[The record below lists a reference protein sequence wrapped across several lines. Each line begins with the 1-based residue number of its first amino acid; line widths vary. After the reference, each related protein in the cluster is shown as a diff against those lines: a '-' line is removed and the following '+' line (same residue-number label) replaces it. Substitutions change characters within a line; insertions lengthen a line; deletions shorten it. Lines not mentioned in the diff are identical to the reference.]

1 MMVTEEKNLGFP
13 LVEARSS
20 SSRSSRSRA
29 PFLEIAMA
37 ASFVGGAA
45 LGALLGELLRAV
57 VKVQRKT
64 LMFKHILESLQS
76 TLDAIIPIVEEI
88 QDLDKVLDRDKREV
102 GKLLEEIKRGKKLVL
117 ECSKIRWYACW
128 KRPRHAEKL
137 LGLDKSLKIFC
148 QIVGQLQQS
157 RDTKETLL
165 EVKDVYQD
173 VKRLIL
179 NGKTGTIVSVAAL
192 NGFHVPEPPT
202 NAVGLEFPLKEL
214 KMEVFK
220 DETPLVVVS
229 APPGCGKTTLAKLF
243 CNDMEVQ
250 DIFKG
255 NIFFITVSKKP
266 TTEGIVRKLF
276 QHNGYKVPDLRSE
289 EDAVFHLEQFLKN
302 IRPDP
307 ILFVLDDVW
316 PESVSLV
323 ENFQFQIP
331 SYKILVTSRSVF
343 PQYGSMYKLTPLN
356 YNDSRTL
363 FCNWAFFPGQAWDIP
378 SELVNQMV
386 KGCKG
391 FPLSLKIVGRSLC
404 GEPVEIWKKRE
415 MEISKVGSIFEYS
428 DLLYCL
434 QRSLDA
440 LDSNPTVKECFK
452 DLASFPE
459 DHLIP
464 ATALI
469 DMWAEM
475 YKLDDTGLQAI
486 SNLHELCTRNLADI
500 VVTRADAN
508 SYSQQFVTQ
517 HDLLRELAIHQT
529 NLGTFEQRERL
540 ILEVTGNDV
549 PDWWMEQKQ
558 LRIDSR
564 LMSIATDERFS
575 RTWCNIQAPKL
586 EVLVLN
592 CHTKSY
598 TLPEFITGLDKLKT
612 LIIMNHGILPAEVPN
627 FQLLGRLSNL
637 RKIRLERI
645 SVPLSGFTSVQFR
658 KLEKITLVLCH
669 IGQAFSP
676 SSTIVVSEALPKLI
690 EINIDY
696 CKDLVEFPSGIG
708 QLTELKRLRITNCH
722 NLATL
727 PREIGKLVNLEDLRL
742 SSCIELAE
750 LPDTIGNLQNLSI
763 LDISECVDIRRLPQ
777 QIRELQNLRK
787 LKMMGC
793 STGFELPESIFSLEH
808 LEEVEC
814 DEETEGVWEPFA
826 CVLGNL
832 KIKAACHL

>member
-1 MMVTEEKNLGFP
+1 M
-13 LVEARSS
+13 SS
-20 SSRSSRSRA
+20 SFFQSTASASA
-29 PFLEIAMA
+29 GAGFNILFDTFLKAILNVSKKNNIYESTFTRLEKTLLAMA
-37 ASFVGGAA
+37 PAINKIDVYNMDFDRPDEINGLKAILKKGA
-45 LGALLGELLRAV
+45 E
-57 VKVQRKT
+57 
-64 LMFKHILESLQS
+64 
-76 TLDAIIPIVEEI
+76 
-88 QDLDKVLDRDKREV
+88 
-102 GKLLEEIKRGKKLVL
+102 LVL
-117 ECSKIRWYACW
+117 KCSKIKRYDIIRKPMYAS
-128 KRPRHAEKL
+128 KLIKLEEKL
-137 LGLDKSLKIFC
+137 RRYNTT
-148 QIVGQLQQS
+148 VLQVHQVA
-157 RDTKETLL
+157 DQKEILF
-165 EVKDVYQD
+165 EVKQLGNQVRQM
-173 VKRLIL
+173 
-179 NGKTGTIVSVAAL
+179 SMVAAL

-832 KIKAACHL
+832 KIKVNKEDINLNWLNGGRF

>member
-1 MMVTEEKNLGFP
+1 MPK
-13 LVEARSS
+13 
-20 SSRSSRSRA
+20 
-29 PFLEIAMA
+29 
-37 ASFVGGAA
+37 
-45 LGALLGELLRAV
+45 V
-57 VKVQRKT
+57 V
-64 LMFKHILESLQS
+64 
-76 TLDAIIPIVEEI
+76 P
-88 QDLDKVLDRDKREV
+88 
-102 GKLLEEIKRGKKLVL
+102 
-117 ECSKIRWYACW
+117 
-128 KRPRHAEKL
+128 
-137 LGLDKSLKIFC
+137 
-148 QIVGQLQQS
+148 
-157 RDTKETLL
+157 
-165 EVKDVYQD
+165 
-173 VKRLIL
+173 
-179 NGKTGTIVSVAAL
+179 
-192 NGFHVPEPPT
+192 
-202 NAVGLEFPLKEL
+202 VGLEIPLREL
-214 KMEVFK
+214 KKKVIT
-220 DETPLVVVS
+220 DGLPLLVLS
-229 APPGCGKTTLAKLF
+229 ASGGCGKTTLAISF
-243 CNDMEVQ
+243 CHDPEVKVR
-250 DIFKG
+250 FKE
-255 NIFFITVSKKP
+255 NIIFITVSKAASIL
-266 TTEGIVRKLF
+266 TIGQNIF
-276 QHNGYKVPDLRSE
+276 QRLGRRVPSFQSE
-289 EDAVFHLEQFLKN
+289 EDAVNQLECLLKDMN
-302 IRPDP
+302 DEPT
-307 ILFVLDDVW
+307 LLVLDDVWSGDDVW

-378 SELVNQMV
+378 SELVNQTESQMV

-500 VVTRADAN
+500 VVTRPNRADAN

-832 KIKAACHL
+832 KIKVNKEDINLNWLNGGRF

>member
-1 MMVTEEKNLGFP
+1 M
-13 LVEARSS
+13 SS
-20 SSRSSRSRA
+20 SFFQSTASASA
-29 PFLEIAMA
+29 GAGFNILFDTFLKAILNVSKKNNIYESTFTRLEKTLLAMA
-37 ASFVGGAA
+37 PAINKIDVYNMDFDRPDEINGLKAILKKGA
-45 LGALLGELLRAV
+45 E
-57 VKVQRKT
+57 
-64 LMFKHILESLQS
+64 
-76 TLDAIIPIVEEI
+76 
-88 QDLDKVLDRDKREV
+88 
-102 GKLLEEIKRGKKLVL
+102 LVL
-117 ECSKIRWYACW
+117 KCSKIKRYDIIRKPMYAS
-128 KRPRHAEKL
+128 KLIKLEEKL
-137 LGLDKSLKIFC
+137 RRYNTT
-148 QIVGQLQQS
+148 VLQVHQVA
-157 RDTKETLL
+157 DQKEILF
-165 EVKDVYQD
+165 EVKQLGNQVRQMSMGPATY
-173 VKRLIL
+173 
-179 NGKTGTIVSVAAL
+179 
-192 NGFHVPEPPT
+192 GFSLSGFSPPMPKVVP
-202 NAVGLEFPLKEL
+202 VGLEIPLREL
-214 KMEVFK
+214 KKKVIT
-220 DETPLVVVS
+220 DGLPLLVLS
-229 APPGCGKTTLAKLF
+229 ASGGCGKTTLAISF
-243 CNDMEVQ
+243 CHDPEVKVR
-250 DIFKG
+250 FKE
-255 NIFFITVSKKP
+255 NIIFITVSKAASIL
-266 TTEGIVRKLF
+266 TIGQNIF
-276 QHNGYKVPDLRSE
+276 QRLGRRVPSFQSE
-289 EDAVFHLEQFLKN
+289 EDAVNQLECLLKDMN
-302 IRPDP
+302 DEPT
-307 ILFVLDDVW
+307 LLVLDDVWSGDDVW

-378 SELVNQMV
+378 SELVNQTESQMV

-500 VVTRADAN
+500 VVTRPNRADAN

>member
-586 EVLVLN
+586 EVTRVHN
-592 CHTKSY
+592 R
-598 TLPEFITGLDKLKT
+598 TG
-612 LIIMNHGILPAEVPN
+612 
-627 FQLLGRLSNL
+627 
-637 RKIRLERI
+637 
-645 SVPLSGFTSVQFR
+645 
-658 KLEKITLVLCH
+658 
-669 IGQAFSP
+669 
-676 SSTIVVSEALPKLI
+676 
-690 EINIDY
+690 
-696 CKDLVEFPSGIG
+696 
-708 QLTELKRLRITNCH
+708 
-722 NLATL
+722 
-727 PREIGKLVNLEDLRL
+727 
-742 SSCIELAE
+742 
-750 LPDTIGNLQNLSI
+750 
-763 LDISECVDIRRLPQ
+763 
-777 QIRELQNLRK
+777 
-787 LKMMGC
+787 
-793 STGFELPESIFSLEH
+793 
-808 LEEVEC
+808 
-814 DEETEGVWEPFA
+814 
-826 CVLGNL
+826 
-832 KIKAACHL
+832 

>member
-1 MMVTEEKNLGFP
+1 M
-13 LVEARSS
+13 SS
-20 SSRSSRSRA
+20 SFFQSTASASA
-29 PFLEIAMA
+29 GAGFNILFDTFLKAILNVSKKNNIYESTFTRLEKTLLAMA
-37 ASFVGGAA
+37 PAINKIDVYNMDFDRPDEINGLKAILKKGA
-45 LGALLGELLRAV
+45 E
-57 VKVQRKT
+57 
-64 LMFKHILESLQS
+64 
-76 TLDAIIPIVEEI
+76 
-88 QDLDKVLDRDKREV
+88 
-102 GKLLEEIKRGKKLVL
+102 LVL
-117 ECSKIRWYACW
+117 KCSKIKRYDIIRKPMYAS
-128 KRPRHAEKL
+128 KLIKLEEKL
-137 LGLDKSLKIFC
+137 RRYNTT
-148 QIVGQLQQS
+148 VLQVHQVA
-157 RDTKETLL
+157 DQKEILF
-165 EVKDVYQD
+165 EVKQLGNQVRQMSMGPATY
-173 VKRLIL
+173 
-179 NGKTGTIVSVAAL
+179 
-192 NGFHVPEPPT
+192 GFSLSGFSPPMPKVVP
-202 NAVGLEFPLKEL
+202 VGLEIPLREL
-214 KMEVFK
+214 KKKVIT
-220 DETPLVVVS
+220 DGLPLLVLS
-229 APPGCGKTTLAKLF
+229 ASGGCGKTTLAISF
-243 CNDMEVQ
+243 CHDPEVKVR
-250 DIFKG
+250 FKE
-255 NIFFITVSKKP
+255 NIIFITVSKAASIL
-266 TTEGIVRKLF
+266 TIGQNIF
-276 QHNGYKVPDLRSE
+276 QRLGRRVPSFQSE
-289 EDAVFHLEQFLKN
+289 EDAVNQLECLLKDMN
-302 IRPDP
+302 DEPT
-307 ILFVLDDVW
+307 LLVLDDVW
-316 PESVSLV
+316 SGADFLLRWLSFKIT
-323 ENFQFQIP
+323 NYQ
-331 SYKILVTSRSVF
+331 ILVTSRDEFKSF
-343 PQYGSMYKLTPLN
+343 GSTYKLQ
-356 YNDSRTL
+356 TL
-363 FCNWAFFPGQAWDIP
+363 SDTDAMNLFRMSAFPTDGP
-378 SELVNQMV
+378 SYERDEEVQEKTESQMV

-500 VVTRADAN
+500 VVTRPNRADAN

-832 KIKAACHL
+832 KIKVNKEDINLNWLNGGRF